1 MDGQLRKSNAVVGG
15 FSVLLLVLLVEGRL
29 YEDWRDLVLGIL
41 QVLVFDNEKT
51 LDCFVVLDARDT
63 FFDFRLLQ
71 SQSLNLNSTYHLF
84 EYKLLTKC

>member
-41 QVLVFDNEKT
+41 QVLVFDNEQT
-51 LDCFVVLDARDT
+51 FDCLVVLDARDT

-84 EYKLLTKC
+84 